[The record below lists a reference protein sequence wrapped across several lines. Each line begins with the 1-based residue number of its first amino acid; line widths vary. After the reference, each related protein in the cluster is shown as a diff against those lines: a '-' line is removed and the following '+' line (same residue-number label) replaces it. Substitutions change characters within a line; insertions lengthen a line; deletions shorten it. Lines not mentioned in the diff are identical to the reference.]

1 MVQFHNGTLRF
12 CELGLG
18 GDRHWLSEP
27 TTCFRIIG
35 QELCF
40 HKIGPIMMPKRI
52 GYKIS
57 TIFLFVHVR
66 DKMTKTGTAGRMKCA
81 SKIYI

>member
-18 GDRHWLSEP
+18 GDMHWLSEP

-35 QELCF
+35 EERARGSL
-40 HKIGPIMMPKRI
+40 
-52 GYKIS
+52 
-57 TIFLFVHVR
+57 
-66 DKMTKTGTAGRMKCA
+66 A
-81 SKIYI
+81 SKRPTNLEKMKIMKNVYHRHR